1 MKVLKIAIAT
11 LALQLLAGV
20 ALAQQPTLSSG
31 QKPTGGAAQK
41 PAAPAL
47 LPKGKVCVINT
58 SVFQDQVKEFKDK
71 IDGLNRQFDPRVKE
85 VQGLADK
92 INALETTIKSQSGVL
107 SAQRIAEMTENLEGM
122 KKDYQRKTEDLQAE
136 AGRARDRALE
146 PVTAKMGKFAEDYT
160 AKRGIVMLIDIANA
174 VQSGT
179 VLWYDPRA
187 DITQDFINEY
197 NKANPVATATPKK

>member
-1 MKVLKIAIAT
+1 MKSLKTAITA
-11 LALQLLAGV
+11 LALPLLTGV
-20 ALAQQPTLSSG
+20 ALAQQPPAG
-31 QKPTGGAAQK
+31 PAQKPAGGAAQK
-41 PAAPAL
+41 PAAPAP
-47 LPKGKVCVINT
+47 LPKGKIGVINT
-58 SVFQDQVKEFKDK
+58 SVFQEQVSEFKDK
-71 IDGLNRQFDPRVKE
+71 IAGLNRQFDPRVKE

-197 NKANPVATATPKK
+197 NKTNPITTATPKK

>member
-1 MKVLKIAIAT
+1 MKVLRIAIAT

-20 ALAQQPTLSSG
+20 ALAQQPTSG
-31 QKPTGGAAQK
+31 AAQRPAGGAAQK
-41 PAAPAL
+41 PATAL

-58 SVFQDQVKEFKDK
+58 SVFQDQVAEFKEK
-71 IDGLNRQFDPRVKE
+71 IEGLNRQFDPRVKE
-85 VQGLADK
+85 VQSLADK

-122 KKDYQRKTEDLQAE
+122 KKEYQRKTEDLQAE

-160 AKRGIVMLIDIANA
+160 AKRGIVMLIDLANA

-187 DITQDFINEY
+187 DITQDFVNEY
-197 NKANPVATATPKK
+197 NKANPVTT